1 MWLLIRKT
9 FVHKMHSLALYAH
22 YMDPHR
28 GNLKLL
34 KIRSR
39 TGPLPLENMDIP
51 RIPQLK
57 IAGLHMNDYSQYWFQ
72 ISTPVPK
79 TSTSL
84 F

>member
-1 MWLLIRKT
+1 
-9 FVHKMHSLALYAH
+9 MHSLALYAH
-22 YMDPHR
+22 YMDPHS

-34 KIRSR
+34 KKK
-39 TGPLPLENMDIP
+39 GLGPPPLPLENMDIP

>member
-1 MWLLIRKT
+1 MRTIYGPPQWKSQIIEK
-9 FVHKMHSLALYAH
+9 K
-22 YMDPHR
+22 
-28 GNLKLL
+28 
-34 KIRSR
+34 RSR
-39 TGPLPLENMDIP
+39 TAPLPLENMDIP